1 MTQANPS
8 SPATPSP
15 DSGEETWSHD
25 ERIRYARHFTLPHV
39 GTQGQER
46 LRQGR
51 VLIVG
56 AGGLGSPVAL
66 YLAAAGVGTVGLVD
80 FDTVDLTN
88 LQRQILHG
96 TGAVGR
102 PKLDS
107 AADRLRDLNPHVHVE
122 LFPERLTS
130 ANALDIFQDF
140 DVVVDGSDNFPT
152 RYLINDACV
161 LLGKPDVYGAILRFE
176 GQASVFHAP
185 EGPCYRCLYAEP
197 PPPEMIPDCATG
209 GVLGVLPGI
218 IGSVQALETVKWLL
232 GVGQS
237 LVGRLVLFDGL
248 AFNVRELALKKDP
261 ACPVCGDRPT
271 VRELIDYEAF
281 CHGGPA
287 PDLGALETKPDL
299 LRRRLDREEPVQL
312 VDVREAHEWSIC
324 RLPGAVHI
332 PLGHLSG
339 RVDELDR
346 SVPVITYCHTGVR
359 SLHAVAILKEAGFS
373 GVQSLA
379 GGVEAW
385 ARQID
390 PTMARY

>member
-1 MTQANPS
+1 
-8 SPATPSP
+8 
-15 DSGEETWSHD
+15 
-25 ERIRYARHFTLPHV
+25 
-39 GTQGQER
+39 
-46 LRQGR
+46 
-51 VLIVG
+51 
-56 AGGLGSPVAL
+56 VAL

-96 TGAVGR
+96 TGALGR

-107 AADRLRDLNPHVHVE
+107 AADRIRDLNPHVRTE

-176 GQASVFHAP
+176 GQASVFDAR

-218 IGSVQALETVKWLL
+218 IGSIQALETVKWLL

-281 CHGGPA
+281 CHGGPV
-287 PDLGALETKPDL
+287 PDVGALETKPDL

-312 VDVREAHEWSIC
+312 IDVREAHEWSIC
-324 RLPGAVHI
+324 RLPGALHI

-339 RVDELDR
+339 RVGELDR
-346 SVPVITYCHTGVR
+346 SVPVVTYCHTGVR